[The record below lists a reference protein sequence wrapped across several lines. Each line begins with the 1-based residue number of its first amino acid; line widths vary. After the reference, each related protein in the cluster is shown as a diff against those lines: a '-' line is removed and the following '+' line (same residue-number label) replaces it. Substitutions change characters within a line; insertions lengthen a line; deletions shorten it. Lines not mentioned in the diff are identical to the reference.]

1 VLIKPKG
8 ENHVTTINK
17 SEHTIPSSATWKFI
31 IPSVIG
37 ALLFLV
43 PIRYE
48 GQVTIVIGILASFL
62 QSTFGEW
69 IPAFVVLL
77 LGFSAITTLAATT
90 LKPAF
95 VKNSPFMRS
104 IFITGPFGLIVRV
117 VGFTVGIMAFYE
129 IGPEVIS
136 SRDTGGVV
144 LYDLAPVLL
153 TWFLIA
159 GILLPLLV
167 EFGLM
172 EFVGALVNKIMRPV
186 FTLPG
191 RSSIDCMASWMGAA
205 PVGVLVTMKQYNE
218 GYYTKREA
226 AVIATTFSI
235 ASVAFSLVVA
245 NVVGIGHLFLPFY
258 ISIAVACVVAA
269 IIMPR
274 IPPLSRKA
282 DTYFEPVGKQID
294 DNIPEGVSLVKWGFQ
309 AARLKASN
317 SGSAKKLAKSG
328 AETVL
333 DIWLGLIPLV
343 MALGTL
349 ALVLAEYTPIFK
361 IISYP
366 LIPVLTLLGLPEAA
380 EAAPTLLVG
389 FADMFLPAILGSG
402 IESDLTKFVLAGV
415 SLTQLIYMSEI
426 GILILRSNIPVN
438 FMELVIIFILR
449 TIITLPIIVI
459 FAHIFV

>member
-1 VLIKPKG
+1 MTTIYKG
-8 ENHVTTINK
+8 ETTI
-17 SEHTIPSSATWKFI
+17 SSSATWKFI
-31 IPSVIG
+31 IPSLIG

-43 PIRYE
+43 PVKYD
-48 GQVTIVIGILASFL
+48 GQVTIGVGILASYL
-62 QSTFGEW
+62 QTAFGEW
-69 IPAFVVLL
+69 IPAFILLL
-77 LGFSAITTLAATT
+77 LGFSAVATIAATA

-95 VKNSPFMRS
+95 VQNSPFMRS
-104 IFITGPFGLIVRV
+104 IFITGPFGLIVRIF
-117 VGFTVGIMAFYE
+117 GFAVGIMAYFE
-129 IGPEVIS
+129 IGPEAIS
-136 SRDTGGVV
+136 SRNTGGVV

-153 TWFLIA
+153 TWFLFA

-205 PVGVLVTMKQYNE
+205 PVGVLVTMKQYDE

-258 ISIAVACVVAA
+258 IAVSLACVVAA

-274 IPPLSRKA
+274 IPPLSRKP
-282 DTYFEPVGKQID
+282 DTYYEPVGKQID
-294 DNIPEGVSLVKWGFQ
+294 DNIPEGVSLVKWGFKE
-309 AARLKASN
+309 ARRKASEA
-317 SGSAKKLAKSG
+317 GSAKQLAKTG

-349 ALVLAEYTPIFK
+349 ALVIAEYTPIFK

-366 LIPVLTLLGLPEAA
+366 LIPVLTLMGLPEAA
-380 EAAPTLLVG
+380 EAAPTILVG
-389 FADMFLPAILGSG
+389 FADMFLPAVLGSG
-402 IESDLTKFVLAGV
+402 IESELTKFVLAGV

-438 FMELVIIFILR
+438 FLELVLIFVLR
-449 TIITLPIIVI
+449 TIITLPVIVI
-459 FAHIFV
+459 FAHLFVF